1 MKSYKT
7 IYSIT
12 KNKANTSRF
21 YKKIKLFLF
30 KKQPHVPSEF
40 SANFEISNK
49 VIQADLGIFT
59 HISANSGIFRNYS
72 GTLRHFS
79 DPV

>member
-1 MKSYKT
+1 M
-7 IYSIT
+7 T

-21 YKKIKLFLF
+21 YKKIELYLF
-30 KKQPHVPSEF
+30 KKQPHVPSDF

-49 VIQADLGIFT
+49 VIQAVLGIFM
-59 HISANSGIFRNYS
+59 HISAYSGIFRNYS
-72 GTLRHFS
+72 GILRHFP